1 MIVMASNLSTPQ
13 VEAVIFDWAGTTVD
27 FGCCAPAAVFI
38 EVFKRKGVEV
48 TLKQARGPM
57 GMHKR
62 DHIRILTQLDPVAE
76 QWTAK
81 YGARPT
87 EEDVEAMF
95 TEFVPLQV
103 AAIASHA
110 DIISGAVET
119 IAALRD
125 RGLKIGS
132 TTGYN
137 AEMMAVLVPLAT
149 ASGYSPDCMVCVSD
163 VPQGRPAP
171 DMALEAMKRL
181 GIGDPACC
189 VKVGDT
195 VADIH
200 EGLNAKMW
208 SIGVVDHGNE
218 VGLSRAEFDATPAP
232 RLAERRK
239 IAQRRLANAGAHYVA
254 NTIRDTPTCIDT
266 INKRL
271 ATGERP

>member
-1 MIVMASNLSTPQ
+1 MTTNTSTPQ
-13 VEAVIFDWAGTTVD
+13 VEAVIFDWAGTTID

-38 EVFKRKGVEV
+38 EVFKRRGINITQE
-48 TLKQARGPM
+48 QARGPM

-62 DHIRILTQLDPVAE
+62 DHIRILTQLDPVAD
-76 QWTAK
+76 QWNAQ

-87 EEDVEAMF
+87 EEDVESMF

-103 AAIASHA
+103 EAIRRHA
-110 DIISGAVET
+110 DVIPGAIET
-119 IAALRD
+119 IAALRE
-125 RGLKIGS
+125 RGLKVGS

-137 AEMMAVLVPLAT
+137 AEMMAVLVPLAH
-149 ASGYSPDCMVCVSD
+149 AAGYAPDCMISVSD
-163 VPQGRPAP
+163 VAQGRPAP

-181 GIGDPACC
+181 GITDTARC

-218 VGLSRAEFDATPAP
+218 VGLSRAEFEATPP
-232 RLAERRK
+232 PKLAELRK
-239 IAQRRLANAGAHYVA
+239 VAQRRLANAGAHYVA
-254 NTIRDTPTCIDT
+254 NTVRDVLTCIDT

>member
-1 MIVMASNLSTPQ
+1 MMTNSSTPH

-38 EVFKRKGVEV
+38 EVFKRKGIDV
-48 TLKQARGPM
+48 TLEQARGPM

-62 DHIRILTQLDPVAE
+62 DHIRILTILDPVAA
-76 QWTAK
+76 QWSAK
-81 YGARPT
+81 YGKRPT
-87 EEDVEAMF
+87 EDDVEAMF
-95 TEFVPLQV
+95 AEFVPLQV
-103 AAIASHA
+103 EAIANHA
-110 DIISGAVET
+110 DIVPGAIET
-119 IAALRD
+119 IAALRE
-125 RGLKIGS
+125 RGLKLGS

-137 AEMMAVLVPLAT
+137 AEMMAVLTPLAKT
-149 ASGYSPDCMVCVSD
+149 AGYSPDCMVCVSD

-181 GIGDPACC
+181 GVSDPARC

-218 VGLSRAEFDATPAP
+218 VGLSRAEFESTPAP
-232 RLAERRK
+232 QLAELRK
-239 IAQRRLANAGAHYVA
+239 TAQRRLANAGAHYVA
-254 NTIRDTPTCIDT
+254 NTIRDIPSCIDT

-271 ATGERP
+271 ATGDRP